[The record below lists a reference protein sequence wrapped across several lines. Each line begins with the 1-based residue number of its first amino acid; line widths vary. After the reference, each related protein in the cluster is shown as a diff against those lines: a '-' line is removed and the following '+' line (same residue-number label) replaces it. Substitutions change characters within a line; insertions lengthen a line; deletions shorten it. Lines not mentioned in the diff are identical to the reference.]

1 MPVAEYDRNYTYY
14 ICYTNKDSKFIY
26 KLTDVN
32 HNGFL
37 LEDFIPDNAV
47 DLKINKNIPTFFHKS
62 ILYVMYNYA
71 KIIKTQSDDHVE

>member
-14 ICYTNKDSKFIY
+14 ICYTNKDNKFIY

-37 LEDFIPDNAV
+37 LEDFIPDNAL
-47 DLKINKNIPTFFHKS
+47 DLKINKNIPTFFHKY
-62 ILYVMYNYA
+62 ILQQMYNYNFYF
-71 KIIKTQSDDHVE
+71 KKQQEDHHE